1 MKAKIIFIILSLFLI
16 SSCGS
21 GGDGSSDTNEAG
33 GTEPPLEVNDSGF
46 LKISQAGEVLPVTEN
61 QWDCVLDSNTE
72 LYWEIKKYDESD
84 LQNGWWQYSMATPP
98 DRDLPDYYDF
108 GQCLK
113 SISGDDNIYCNA
125 FEYVEE
131 LNEIE
136 LCGFTDW
143 RLPEKE
149 ELASIVRC
157 YEDSTEPPLDQC
169 GEGHIT
175 PALNS
180 NFFPEF
186 HAYTYWTNSR
196 ALEESDPEIPD
207 YAYWYVSFENGYV
220 SKTLSHSAIY
230 VRAVRGE

>member
-1 MKAKIIFIILSLFLI
+1 MKTKIIFIILSLYLI

-21 GGDGSSDTNEAG
+21 GSDGSSNVTGANNTD
-33 GTEPPLEVNDSGF
+33 PQIEVGDLGF
-46 LKISQAGEVLPVTEN
+46 SKISQAGEVLPVTKI
-61 QWDCVLDSNTE
+61 QWDCVLDNNTG
-72 LYWEIKKYDESD
+72 LYWEIKKYENPG
-84 LQNGWWQYSMATPP
+84 LRNVFWKYAMATPP
-98 DRDLPDYYDF
+98 DRDLPANYDF

-113 SISGDDNIYCNA
+113 STSRYDNIYCNA
-125 FEYVEE
+125 YEYVEE

-157 YEDSTEPPLDQC
+157 YEDSTEPPLEQC
-169 GEGHIT
+169 GEGHMT
-175 PALNS
+175 PTFNS

-186 HAYTYWTNSR
+186 HAYIYWTNSR
-196 ALEESDPEIPD
+196 TSEGSDPAIPD
-207 YAYWYVSFENGYV
+207 YKYWYVSFENGHV
-220 SKTLSHSAIY
+220 SDSESFTPLY